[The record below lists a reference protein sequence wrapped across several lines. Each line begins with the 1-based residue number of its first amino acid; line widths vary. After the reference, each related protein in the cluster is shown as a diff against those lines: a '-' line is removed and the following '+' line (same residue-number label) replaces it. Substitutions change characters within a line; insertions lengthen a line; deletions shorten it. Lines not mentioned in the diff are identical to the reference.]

1 MTTLQEATSPKYCY
15 STDEK
20 CFNSEGVG
28 DVIDELRGKM
38 DESELIGA
46 SYWRGEKKELTHA
59 ECIDV
64 DSFLDRCDEH
74 AYEQIG
80 EIYDNCFMDVGDD
93 AKNELEDLILA
104 WAKKH
109 VAIKYWK
116 VGKVQECK
124 VTAEDLE

>member
-1 MTTLQEATSPKYCY
+1 MTTQQEQTSPEYCY
-15 STDEK
+15 STDEEL
-20 CFNSEGVG
+20 FNSDSVG
-28 DVIDELRGKM
+28 DVIEELRGKM
-38 DESELIGA
+38 DERELIGA

-64 DSFLDRCDEH
+64 GSLLEQCDER
-74 AYEQIG
+74 AYEEIG
-80 EIYDNCFMDVGDD
+80 EIYDNCFTDVGDD
-93 AKNELEDLILA
+93 AKNELGDLILA

-109 VAIKYWK
+109 VNIRHWK